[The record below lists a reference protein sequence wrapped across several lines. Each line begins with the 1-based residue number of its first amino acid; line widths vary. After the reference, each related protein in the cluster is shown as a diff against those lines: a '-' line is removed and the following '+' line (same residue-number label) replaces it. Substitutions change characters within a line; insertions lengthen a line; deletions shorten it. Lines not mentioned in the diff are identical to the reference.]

1 MKQRLLIGFGCLA
14 LLLASQVLAIQAE
27 PDPVVDRREALVWLK
42 KVQEA
47 ARHVNYAGTFI
58 YQEANQVRSSRIAH
72 LFDGKNEL
80 QKLEILN
87 GSPLE
92 YIRANDDVSCYVP
105 AAKLV
110 LIEKK
115 AGAELF
121 HSLLPANFADQ
132 AMHYNLRNGEMGKVA
147 GFDCHSVILEP
158 KDNLRYGY
166 KLCAEQ
172 NSGLL
177 LRAQAINEY
186 NEVVE
191 QITFTELMIGNID
204 KARVRPTYA
213 NIRGWRIEQS
223 TITTKQLS
231 DWQVKWVPPGFK
243 KTREMKYPVADGPQ
257 GQRER
262 MQMVFSDGVAS
273 ISVFIEN
280 ASPAHSEGSAQ
291 QGAINVMSKRQ
302 GDFQFTVV
310 GEVPMAAI
318 KLVANSIEF
327 KTR

>member
-1 MKQRLLIGFGCLA
+1 MKQPFLIGCFSLFWA
-14 LLLASQVLAIQAE
+14 AQAAAIQAE
-27 PDPVVDRREALVWLK
+27 PDPVVDRREAMLWLK
-42 KVQEA
+42 KIQEA
-47 ARHVNYAGTFI
+47 ARHVNYAGSFI

-72 LFDGKNEL
+72 VFDGKNEL

-87 GSPLE
+87 GNPLE
-92 YIRANDDVSCYVP
+92 YIRVNDDVSCYVP

-115 AGAELF
+115 AGPELF

-132 AMHYNLRNGEMGKVA
+132 APYYNLRNGEMGRVA
-147 GFDCHSVILEP
+147 GFECHSLVLEP

-177 LRAQAINEY
+177 LRAQAVNEY

-191 QITFTELMIGNID
+191 QITFTDLTIGTID
-204 KARVRPTYA
+204 KARVRPTYP
-213 NIRGWRIEQS
+213 NIRGWHIEQATVS
-223 TITTKQLS
+223 SAQSSGWL
-231 DWQVKWVPPGFK
+231 VKWMPPGFK
-243 KTREMKYPVADGPQ
+243 KTREMKYQVGDGPQ
-257 GQRER
+257 GPRER
-262 MQMVFSDGVAS
+262 VQMVFSDGVAG
-273 ISVFIEN
+273 ISVFVEN

-310 GEVPMAAI
+310 GEVPAAAI
-318 KLVANSIEF
+318 RQVANSIES
-327 KTR
+327 KSK